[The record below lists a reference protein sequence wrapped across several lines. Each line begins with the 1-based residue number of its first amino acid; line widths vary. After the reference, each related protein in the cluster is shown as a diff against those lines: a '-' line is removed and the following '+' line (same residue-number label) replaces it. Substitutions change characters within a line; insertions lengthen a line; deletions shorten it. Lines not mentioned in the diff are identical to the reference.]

1 MVVFDKEQRRALE
14 DGQSIYE
21 AFENEVKKAAS
32 GDYSTMLKKHWA
44 FTSMPGLTKST
55 TIIKWLDQ
63 APFPFIEITG
73 KKSIRDFLYQL
84 CYTVDI
90 EKPSLKR
97 PLIVFIDDC
106 EFLFKENDTMNI
118 FKVGIGKQK
127 RFTYAND
134 AALTG
139 TNKLSQA
146 MQKSIRKY
154 KLKDCEGF
162 SFSSEN
168 VHFILA
174 SNNKF
179 PTEEEARAKEAKSP
193 GATAERLVSKAAI
206 GDRINTHHI
215 DFPTW
220 QAQWG
225 YVANQILTNP
235 YFGDGEFEFTKEQR
249 IQMVQFT
256 WNNFDKL
263 KSKSFRAY
271 EALAQDMLNYP
282 ETYLDRWKSSI
293 HLDISYSKTK

>member
-1 MVVFDKEQRRALE
+1 MLHFDKEQKRALE
-14 DGQSIYE
+14 DGKMAYID
-21 AFENEVKKAAS
+21 FENEVKKAVS
-32 GDYSTMLKKHWA
+32 GNYKTMIKKHWG

-55 TIIKWLDQ
+55 TILKYIEKS
-63 APFPFIEITG
+63 PFPFIEITG
-73 KKSIRDFLYQL
+73 KKSMRDFLYQL
-84 CYTVDI
+84 CYTIDI

-106 EFLFKENDTMNI
+106 EFIFKENDTMNI

-127 RFTYAND
+127 RFTYSND
-134 AALTG
+134 AALIG
-139 TNKLSQA
+139 AKKLPIK
-146 MQKSIRKY
+146 MQKSILKY
-154 KLKDCEGF
+154 RLKDSEGF

-179 PTEEEARAKEAKSP
+179 PTEEEARAKEAKGHS
-193 GATAERLVSKAAI
+193 GVAEKMLSRTAI
-206 GDRINTHHI
+206 GDRLNTHHI

-220 QAQWG
+220 QVQWG
-225 YVANQILTNP
+225 YVANQILENP
-235 YFGDGEFEFTKEQR
+235 NFGDGEFKFTLEQR
-249 IQMVQFT
+249 TQMVLFT

-271 EALAQDMLNYP
+271 EGLAQDMLNHP
-282 ETYLDRWKSSI
+282 DTYLDRWKSSI